1 MRPHAERPRLVLASA
16 SPRRA
21 KLLREAGFEFD
32 AVVPP
37 LDDATLRM
45 GAGAGARAWVSSLAH
60 LKAAATLGMLR
71 SDAPHTL
78 VVLGA
83 DTLVVKDGRVMGQPR
98 DADDARS
105 ILAALRS
112 GSHRVVT
119 GVTILSPGRPRVIF
133 CDEAVVRVGAVG
145 DAEIESYLASGG
157 WRGKAGAY
165 NLEERIGAGWPI
177 EFDGDPATVM
187 GLPMRL
193 LVPRLRA
200 ALREPRAEGAPA

>member
-1 MRPHAERPRLVLASA
+1 MLASA

-32 AVVPP
+32 VVVPP

-45 GAGAGARAWVSSLAH
+45 GAGAGPRAWVSSLAH

-71 SDAPHTL
+71 SDTARPL

-83 DTLVVKDGRVMGQPR
+83 DTLVVKEGRVIGQAR
-98 DADDARS
+98 DADEARS
-105 ILAALRS
+105 ILVALRS
-112 GSHRVVT
+112 GSHSVVT
-119 GVTILSPGRPRVIF
+119 GVAILSPGRPRVIF
-133 CDEAVVRVGAVG
+133 CDEAAVRVGDVR
-145 DAEIESYLASGG
+145 DADIDSYLASGA

-200 ALREPRAEGAPA
+200 ALREPRAEGARA